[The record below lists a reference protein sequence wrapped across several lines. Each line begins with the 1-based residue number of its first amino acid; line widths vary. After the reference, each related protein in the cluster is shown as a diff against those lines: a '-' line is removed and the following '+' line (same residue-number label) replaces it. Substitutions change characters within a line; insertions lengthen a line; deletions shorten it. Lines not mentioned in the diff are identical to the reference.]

1 MEPVRKIT
9 GRAVPLDRADVDTDQ
24 IIPAS
29 WLKRIE
35 RTGFGEGLFSA
46 WRADPG
52 FVLNRSEY
60 DGARVLVAGPNFGSG
75 SSREHAAW
83 ALQDY
88 GFAAVISSRFADIFR
103 GNSLK
108 IGLLPVELPAETV
121 DKLMAAVAAD
131 PTIEVTVDLESGT
144 VSAPAAGVEAGFEID
159 DFTRYRLMNG
169 LDDIGLTLQH
179 DEAIAAFEAGRPG
192 YLPSVGS
199 APAGLTVTER
209 YSRASVQSTGNPD
222 GERQRR
228 VPGNAVAGNR
238 AQAGTPS
245 QRWNRF
251 VLGQICRRIDRR
263 RHVCPAVSASPR
275 SPP

>member
-1 MEPVRKIT
+1 MDPVTQVT

-46 WRADPG
+46 WRADPS
-52 FVLNRSEY
+52 FVLNQPQY
-60 DGARVLVAGPNFGSG
+60 AGARVLVAGPNFGSG

-88 GFAAVISSRFADIFR
+88 GFAAVISPRFADIFR

-121 DKLMAAVAAD
+121 EKLMAAVNAD
-131 PTIEVTVDLESGT
+131 PTVEVTVDLETRT
-144 VSAPAAGVEAGFEID
+144 VSAPAAGVEASFEID
-159 DFTRYRLMNG
+159 DFTRYRLMHG

-179 DEAIAAFEAGRPG
+179 EDGIAAFEARRPG

-199 APAGLTVTER
+199 APAGL
-209 YSRASVQSTGNPD
+209 SLHHG
-222 GERQRR
+222 
-228 VPGNAVAGNR
+228 
-238 AQAGTPS
+238 
-245 QRWNRF
+245 
-251 VLGQICRRIDRR
+251 
-263 RHVCPAVSASPR
+263 
-275 SPP
+275 

>member
-1 MEPVRKIT
+1 MEPVRQVT
-9 GRAVPLDRADVDTDQ
+9 GRAVPLERADVDTDQ

-46 WRADPG
+46 WRADPD
-52 FVLNRSEY
+52 FVLNRPEY

-88 GFAAVISSRFADIFR
+88 GFAAVISPRFADIFR

-121 DKLMAAVAAD
+121 EQLMAAVAAD
-131 PTIEVTVDLESGT
+131 PTVEVTIDLEQRT
-144 VSAPAAGVEAGFEID
+144 VSAPAAGVEASFEID

-179 DEAIAAFEAGRPG
+179 DDAIAVFEAGRPG
-192 YLPSVGS
+192 YLPSVAT

-209 YSRASVQSTGNPD
+209 
-222 GERQRR
+222 
-228 VPGNAVAGNR
+228 
-238 AQAGTPS
+238 
-245 QRWNRF
+245 
-251 VLGQICRRIDRR
+251 
-263 RHVCPAVSASPR
+263 
-275 SPP
+275 

>member
-1 MEPVRKIT
+1 MEPVTTVT

-52 FVLNRSEY
+52 FVLNQPQY
-60 DGARVLVAGPNFGSG
+60 AGARVLLAGPNFGSG

-88 GFAAVISSRFADIFR
+88 GFAAVISPRFADIFR

-121 DKLMAAVAAD
+121 ERLMAAVTAD
-131 PTIEVTVDLESGT
+131 PTVEVTVDLETRT
-144 VSAPAAGVEAGFEID
+144 VTAPAAGIEATFEID

-169 LDDIGLTLQH
+169 LDDIGLTLEH
-179 DEAIAAFEAGRPG
+179 EDGIAAFEARRPAW
-192 YLPSVGS
+192 LPSVGS
-199 APAGLTVTER
+199 APAGL
-209 YSRASVQSTGNPD
+209 ALHQG
-222 GERQRR
+222 
-228 VPGNAVAGNR
+228 
-238 AQAGTPS
+238 
-245 QRWNRF
+245 
-251 VLGQICRRIDRR
+251 
-263 RHVCPAVSASPR
+263 
-275 SPP
+275 

>member
-1 MEPVRKIT
+1 MEPVRQVT

-52 FVLNRSEY
+52 FVLNRAEY

-88 GFAAVISSRFADIFR
+88 GFAAVIAPRFADIFR

-121 DKLMAAVAAD
+121 DTLMAAVTAD
-131 PTIEVTVDLESGT
+131 PTIEVTVDLESRT
-144 VSAPAAGVEAGFEID
+144 VSAPAAGVEASFEID
-159 DFTRYRLMNG
+159 DFTRYRLLNG

-179 DEAIAAFEAGRPG
+179 GDDIAAFEARRPE

-199 APAGLTVTER
+199 APAGLSVTER
-209 YSRASVQSTGNPD
+209 
-222 GERQRR
+222 
-228 VPGNAVAGNR
+228 
-238 AQAGTPS
+238 
-245 QRWNRF
+245 
-251 VLGQICRRIDRR
+251 
-263 RHVCPAVSASPR
+263 
-275 SPP
+275 

>member
-1 MEPVRKIT
+1 MEPVTQVT

-52 FVLNRSEY
+52 FVLNKAEY
-60 DGARVLVAGPNFGSG
+60 GGARVLVAGPNFGSG

-88 GFAAVISSRFADIFR
+88 GFAAVISPRFADIFR

-121 DKLMAAVAAD
+121 EKLMAAVTAD
-131 PTIEVTVDLESGT
+131 PTVEVTVDLATRT
-144 VSAPAAGVEAGFEID
+144 VSAPAAGVEASFEID

-179 DEAIAAFEAGRPG
+179 EAAIAAFESGRPG
-192 YLPSVGS
+192 HLPSVGS
-199 APAGLTVTER
+199 APAGLAVT
-209 YSRASVQSTGNPD
+209 
-222 GERQRR
+222 
-228 VPGNAVAGNR
+228 
-238 AQAGTPS
+238 
-245 QRWNRF
+245 
-251 VLGQICRRIDRR
+251 DR
-263 RHVCPAVSASPR
+263 
-275 SPP
+275 

>member
-1 MEPVRKIT
+1 MDPVTRVT
-9 GRAVPLDRADVDTDQ
+9 GRAVPLERADVDTDQ

-52 FVLNRSEY
+52 FVLNRAEY
-60 DGARVLVAGPNFGSG
+60 DGAKVLVAGPNFGSG

-88 GFAAVISSRFADIFR
+88 GFAAVISPRFADIFR

-108 IGLLPVELPAETV
+108 IGLLPVELPAATV
-121 DKLMAAVAAD
+121 DKLMAAVTTD
-131 PTIEVTVDLESGT
+131 PAVEVTIDLETRT
-144 VSAPAAGVEAGFEID
+144 VSAPGAGVEAKFEID

-179 DEAIAAFEAGRPG
+179 EDRITAFETSRPE

-199 APAGLTVTER
+199 APAGLSVT
-209 YSRASVQSTGNPD
+209 
-222 GERQRR
+222 
-228 VPGNAVAGNR
+228 
-238 AQAGTPS
+238 
-245 QRWNRF
+245 
-251 VLGQICRRIDRR
+251 DR
-263 RHVCPAVSASPR
+263 
-275 SPP
+275 

>member
-1 MEPVRKIT
+1 MEPVTKVT

-46 WRADPG
+46 WRNDPG
-52 FVLNRSEY
+52 FVLNKPEY
-60 DGARVLVAGPNFGSG
+60 AGAKVLVAGPNFGSG

-88 GFAAVISSRFADIFR
+88 GFAAVISPRFADIFR

-108 IGLLPVELPAETV
+108 IGLLPVELPPDTV
-121 DKLMAAVAAD
+121 EKLMSAVTAD
-131 PTIEVTVDLESGT
+131 PTVEVTVDLESRT
-144 VSAPAAGVEAGFEID
+144 VSAAAAGVEASFEID
-159 DFTRYRLMNG
+159 DFTRYRLLNG

-179 DEAIAAFEAGRPG
+179 DDAIAAFEAGRPG

-199 APAGLTVTER
+199 TPAGLSLTE
-209 YSRASVQSTGNPD
+209 A
-222 GERQRR
+222 
-228 VPGNAVAGNR
+228 
-238 AQAGTPS
+238 
-245 QRWNRF
+245 
-251 VLGQICRRIDRR
+251 
-263 RHVCPAVSASPR
+263 
-275 SPP
+275 

>member
-179 DEAIAAFEAGRPG
+179 DEAIAAFETGRPG

-209 YSRASVQSTGNPD
+209 
-222 GERQRR
+222 
-228 VPGNAVAGNR
+228 
-238 AQAGTPS
+238 
-245 QRWNRF
+245 
-251 VLGQICRRIDRR
+251 
-263 RHVCPAVSASPR
+263 
-275 SPP
+275 

>member
-1 MEPVRKIT
+1 MEAVTQVT

-52 FVLNRSEY
+52 FVLNRAEY
-60 DGARVLVAGPNFGSG
+60 EGARLLVAGPNFGSG

-88 GFAAVISSRFADIFR
+88 GFAAVISPRFADIFR

-121 DKLMAAVAAD
+121 EQLMAAVTAD
-131 PTIEVTVDLESGT
+131 PTVEVTVDLETRT
-144 VSAPAAGVEAGFEID
+144 VSAPAAGIEAGFEID
-159 DFTRYRLMNG
+159 DFTRFRLMNG
-169 LDDIGLTLQH
+169 LDDIGLTLQQ
-179 DEAIAAFEAGRPG
+179 DERITAFEASRPA

-199 APAGLTVTER
+199 APTGLSVT
-209 YSRASVQSTGNPD
+209 
-222 GERQRR
+222 
-228 VPGNAVAGNR
+228 
-238 AQAGTPS
+238 
-245 QRWNRF
+245 
-251 VLGQICRRIDRR
+251 DR
-263 RHVCPAVSASPR
+263 
-275 SPP
+275 

>member
-1 MEPVRKIT
+1 MEPVRQVT

-52 FVLNRSEY
+52 FVLNRPEY

-108 IGLLPVELPAETV
+108 IGLLPVELPADTV
-121 DKLMAAVAAD
+121 EKLMAAVTAD
-131 PTIEVTVDLESGT
+131 PAVEVTVDLESRT
-144 VSAPAAGVEAGFEID
+144 VSAPAAGVEASFEID

-179 DEAIAAFEAGRPG
+179 SDDIAAFEARRPG

-209 YSRASVQSTGNPD
+209 
-222 GERQRR
+222 
-228 VPGNAVAGNR
+228 
-238 AQAGTPS
+238 
-245 QRWNRF
+245 
-251 VLGQICRRIDRR
+251 
-263 RHVCPAVSASPR
+263 
-275 SPP
+275 

>member
-1 MEPVRKIT
+1 MDPVIKVT
-9 GRAVPLDRADVDTDQ
+9 GTAVPLDRADVDTDQ

-52 FVLNRSEY
+52 FVLNKAEY
-60 DGARVLVAGPNFGSG
+60 GGAKVLIAGPNFGSG

-88 GFAAVISSRFADIFR
+88 GFAAVISPRFADIFR

-108 IGLLPVELPAETV
+108 IGLLPVQLPAETV
-121 DKLMAAVAAD
+121 DRLMQAVTAD
-131 PTIEVTVDLESGT
+131 PTIEITVDLDTRT
-144 VSAPAAGVEAGFEID
+144 VSAPAAEVEASFEID
-159 DFTRYRLMNG
+159 DFTRYRLMHG

-179 DEAIAAFEAGRPG
+179 GDAIGAFEAGRPG
-192 YLPSVGS
+192 YLPSVGT

-209 YSRASVQSTGNPD
+209 
-222 GERQRR
+222 
-228 VPGNAVAGNR
+228 
-238 AQAGTPS
+238 
-245 QRWNRF
+245 
-251 VLGQICRRIDRR
+251 
-263 RHVCPAVSASPR
+263 
-275 SPP
+275 

>member
-1 MEPVRKIT
+1 MEPVRQVT

-52 FVLNRSEY
+52 FVLNQAQY
-60 DGARVLVAGPNFGSG
+60 GGARVLVAGPNFGSG

-88 GFAAVISSRFADIFR
+88 GFAAVISPRFADIFR

-108 IGLLPVELPAETV
+108 IGLLPVELAAETV
-121 DKLMAAVAAD
+121 ERLMAAITAD
-131 PTIEVTVDLESGT
+131 PTVEITIDLETRS
-144 VSAPAAGVEAGFEID
+144 VSAPAAGVEATFEID

-179 DEAIAAFEAGRPG
+179 ADEIAAFEAGRPG

-199 APAGLTVTER
+199 APAGLSLSER
-209 YSRASVQSTGNPD
+209 
-222 GERQRR
+222 
-228 VPGNAVAGNR
+228 
-238 AQAGTPS
+238 
-245 QRWNRF
+245 
-251 VLGQICRRIDRR
+251 
-263 RHVCPAVSASPR
+263 
-275 SPP
+275 

>member
-1 MEPVRKIT
+1 MDPVTQVT

-52 FVLNRSEY
+52 FVLNRAEY
-60 DGARVLVAGPNFGSG
+60 GGARVLVAGPNFGSG

-88 GFAAVISSRFADIFR
+88 GFAAVISPRFADIFR

-121 DKLMAAVAAD
+121 EKLMAAVSAD
-131 PTIEVTVDLESGT
+131 PTVEITVDLETRT
-144 VSAPAAGVEAGFEID
+144 VSAPAAGVEASFEID
-159 DFTRYRLMNG
+159 DFTRYRLMHG

-179 DEAIAAFEAGRPG
+179 EDRIAAFEARRPG

-199 APAGLTVTER
+199 APAGLSLR
-209 YSRASVQSTGNPD
+209 DA
-222 GERQRR
+222 
-228 VPGNAVAGNR
+228 
-238 AQAGTPS
+238 
-245 QRWNRF
+245 
-251 VLGQICRRIDRR
+251 
-263 RHVCPAVSASPR
+263 
-275 SPP
+275 

>member
-1 MEPVRKIT
+1 MDPVRQIT

-24 IIPAS
+24 IIPAA

-46 WRADPG
+46 WRADPA
-52 FVLNRSEY
+52 FVLNQPQYE
-60 DGARVLVAGPNFGSG
+60 GARVLVAGPNFGSG

-88 GFAAVISSRFADIFR
+88 GFAAVISPRFADIFR

-121 DKLMAAVAAD
+121 EKLMAAVAAD
-131 PTIEVTVDLESGT
+131 PAVEVTVDLETRT
-144 VSAPAAGVEAGFEID
+144 VSAPAAGVEVRFEID

-179 DEAIAAFEAGRPG
+179 DDVITAFEARRPG

-199 APAGLTVTER
+199 APAGLSLT
-209 YSRASVQSTGNPD
+209 D
-222 GERQRR
+222 G
-228 VPGNAVAGNR
+228 
-238 AQAGTPS
+238 
-245 QRWNRF
+245 
-251 VLGQICRRIDRR
+251 
-263 RHVCPAVSASPR
+263 
-275 SPP
+275 

>member
-1 MEPVRKIT
+1 MEPVRQIT

-52 FVLNRSEY
+52 FVLNRPEY
-60 DGARVLVAGPNFGSG
+60 AGARVLIAGPNFGSG

-88 GFAAVISSRFADIFR
+88 GFAAVIAPRFADIFR

-121 DKLMAAVAAD
+121 GKLMAAD
-131 PTIEVTVDLESGT
+131 H
-144 VSAPAAGVEAGFEID
+144 
-159 DFTRYRLMNG
+159 RRLRRWRSRS
-169 LDDIGLTLQH
+169 TSS
-179 DEAIAAFEAGRPG
+179 P
-192 YLPSVGS
+192 
-199 APAGLTVTER
+199 ER
-209 YSRASVQSTGNPD
+209 
-222 GERQRR
+222 
-228 VPGNAVAGNR
+228 
-238 AQAGTPS
+238 
-245 QRWNRF
+245 
-251 VLGQICRRIDRR
+251 CRRRP
-263 RHVCPAVSASPR
+263 PASRPASR
-275 SPP
+275 STTSPATGC

>member
-1 MEPVRKIT
+1 MEPVRKVT

-46 WRADPG
+46 WRADPN

-88 GFAAVISSRFADIFR
+88 GFAAVISPRFADIFR

-131 PTIEVTVDLESGT
+131 PTIEVTVDLESRT
-144 VSAPAAGVEAGFEID
+144 VSAPAAGVEASFEFD

-179 DEAIAAFEAGRPG
+179 DQAIAAFEAARPG

-209 YSRASVQSTGNPD
+209 
-222 GERQRR
+222 
-228 VPGNAVAGNR
+228 
-238 AQAGTPS
+238 
-245 QRWNRF
+245 
-251 VLGQICRRIDRR
+251 
-263 RHVCPAVSASPR
+263 
-275 SPP
+275 

>member
-1 MEPVRKIT
+1 MDPVTRVT

-52 FVLNRSEY
+52 FVLNRPEY
-60 DGARVLVAGPNFGSG
+60 SGARVLVAGPNFGSG

-88 GFAAVISSRFADIFR
+88 GFAAVISPRFADIFR

-121 DKLMAAVAAD
+121 EQLMAAVSAD
-131 PTIEVTVDLESGT
+131 PTVEITVDLETRT

-169 LDDIGLTLQH
+169 LDDIGLSLQH
-179 DEAIAAFEAGRPG
+179 ADGITAFEARRPG

-199 APAGLTVTER
+199 APPGL
-209 YSRASVQSTGNPD
+209 SL
-222 GERQRR
+222 RQ
-228 VPGNAVAGNR
+228 G
-238 AQAGTPS
+238 
-245 QRWNRF
+245 
-251 VLGQICRRIDRR
+251 
-263 RHVCPAVSASPR
+263 
-275 SPP
+275 

>member
-1 MEPVRKIT
+1 MDPVTQVT

-52 FVLNRSEY
+52 FVLNQPEY
-60 DGARVLVAGPNFGSG
+60 AGARVLVAGPNFGSG

-88 GFAAVISSRFADIFR
+88 GFAAVISPRFADIFR

-121 DKLMAAVAAD
+121 EKLMAAVATD
-131 PTIEVTVDLESGT
+131 PTVEVTVDLETRT
-144 VSAPAAGVEAGFEID
+144 VSAPAAGVEASFQID

-169 LDDIGLTLQH
+169 LDDIGLTLRH
-179 DEAIAAFEAGRPG
+179 VDGIAAFEARRPG

-199 APAGLTVTER
+199 APAGLAL
-209 YSRASVQSTGNPD
+209 SD
-222 GERQRR
+222 G
-228 VPGNAVAGNR
+228 
-238 AQAGTPS
+238 
-245 QRWNRF
+245 
-251 VLGQICRRIDRR
+251 
-263 RHVCPAVSASPR
+263 
-275 SPP
+275 